1 MHLGKCGINYS
12 AGLNQKRYF
21 LITSLKKNHVKS
33 ATNRAGNEIHCELI

>member
-21 LITSLKKNHVKS
+21 LITSLKKTMLKVRQTERETKFTVN
-33 ATNRAGNEIHCELI
+33 